1 MKTRM
6 KFKRKALNLAGGLF
20 FAVASISATAQE
32 KKPELTL
39 TILSHKV
46 HENVARGLVQGTTG
60 GDIAGE
66 WAARNNVKLNW
77 ITADI
82 DPMHDRLQRELTLR
96 ETSIDLALIINKYAT
111 PRMSRLLEPLDPWN
125 KKEPIENFSGIPANL
140 ITSLTYDNG
149 MFAIPYRHATTGLH
163 FNEAILKERG
173 LSGPPRNLTE
183 VLDYARKLTYTRADG
198 MKVNGLTVPAGA
210 GPFAVLSI
218 LNAFGAELVDQ
229 KLNVKANS
237 PEMIKALRTMN
248 QLYKEGVLPSNYA
261 TLSIDEV
268 ITSVQ
273 TGQAAMAFD
282 PFARYTIYNDPKK
295 SKYPGQIKVVPI
307 PADPATGKDV
317 VAMTE
322 IWAFAVPKNSIQ
334 KELAWSLIRELSSPA
349 NTVRAALNGNGPVRP
364 AAYSDTRLKEKL
376 PYTQEEAVAIG
387 KATTIPSSYDSSAQV
402 NMIFMEE
409 SQAAVIGL
417 KTPEDA
423 AASMQKRISPLVK
436 R

>member
-1 MKTRM
+1 MPFRSHVLRIAAT
-6 KFKRKALNLAGGLF
+6 ALLAATGLA
-20 FAVASISATAQE
+20 AVAQE
-32 KKPELTL
+32 KKPEVTL

-77 ITADI
+77 VTADI
-82 DPMHDRLQRELTLR
+82 DPLHDRLQRELSLR
-96 ETSIDLALIINKYAT
+96 NTSIDLALIINKYAT
-111 PRMSRLLEPLDPWN
+111 PRMSRLLEPLGPWAQ
-125 KKEPIENFSGIPANL
+125 KSPIEDYAGIPPNL
-140 ITSLTYDNG
+140 LASLNYNNVQ
-149 MFAIPYRHATTGLH
+149 FAIPYRHATTGLH
-163 FNEAILKERG
+163 FNEALLKERG
-173 LSGPPRNLTE
+173 LSGPPRNLAE
-183 VLDYARKLTYTRADG
+183 LLDYARKLTYTRADG
-198 MKVNGLTVPAGA
+198 TKVNGLTVPAGA

-237 PEMIKALRTMN
+237 PEMVKALRTMN
-248 QLYKEGVLPSNYA
+248 QLFKEGVLPSNYA

-273 TGQAAMAFD
+273 TGRAAMAFD

-295 SKYPGQIKVVPI
+295 SMFPGQIKVVPI
-307 PADPATGKDV
+307 PADAATGKSV

-322 IWAFAVPKNSIQ
+322 IWAFAVPKNSAH

-349 NTVRAALNGNGPVRP
+349 NTVRAALNGNGPIRP
-364 AAYSDTRLKEKL
+364 AAYNDARLKEKL

-387 KATTIPSSYDSSAQV
+387 QAVTIPSSYDASAQV
-402 NMIFMEE
+402 NTIFMEE

-417 KTPEDA
+417 KTPEEA
-423 AASMQKRISPLVK
+423 VASLTKRITPLIK
-436 R
+436 P